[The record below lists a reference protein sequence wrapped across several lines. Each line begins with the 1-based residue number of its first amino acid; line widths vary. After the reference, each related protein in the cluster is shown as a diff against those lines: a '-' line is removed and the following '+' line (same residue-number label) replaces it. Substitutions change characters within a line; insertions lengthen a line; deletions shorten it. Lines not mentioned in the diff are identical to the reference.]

1 MSVTCIIK
9 WGEIMEHLMEYTL
22 LALVFFSLLLLTV
35 SFFAK
40 DKFKTLEEQ
49 IDHLTMSF
57 VQETYQMKK
66 KLKVLEE
73 ELLMSDEDVM
83 EIVRKKAFNDSL
95 EMEREQVFALY
106 KQGLSYE
113 QIAKETSLTTEE
125 VRMILQQRLRG
136 MN

>member
-1 MSVTCIIK
+1 
-9 WGEIMEHLMEYTL
+9 MEYLMEYTL
-22 LALVFFSLLLLTV
+22 LALVFLSLLLFTV

-40 DKFKTLEEQ
+40 DKLKTLEEQ

-113 QIAKETSLTTEE
+113 QIAKKASLTTEE
-125 VRMILQQRLRG
+125 VRMILQQHLRG